1 MLAAL
6 RDKQIFGWAMYDFAN
21 SAFATTI
28 LAVIFNRYFAL
39 EVAGGE
45 KGVFI
50 AGVHV
55 HGATF
60 FTLIVSLSMAVS
72 AIAAPIL
79 GAIADFSQRK
89 KTFWVVFCYVGIIFT
104 ALLYLVRPG
113 DIWSGAFFFI
123 MANIG
128 FSGGNVFY
136 NAFLPQISTPDTVGR
151 ISGLGW
157 AFGYVGGAA
166 LLIANLLMLNGL
178 HIAGL
183 GRVTFTV
190 QDCFFSVAIWWS
202 FFSIPTFLWVQEKR
216 NDKKQIN
223 TPTRPSPVQ
232 GEGIYDPP
240 PLVGGVRG
248 GGEERKFLSYQVRK
262 INYIAIGFSRVRQTL
277 SQIKK
282 FRQLCFFLIAFLFYN
297 DGIETVVVMT
307 SVFAADVVGMQTKEI
322 ILLFLLIQ
330 AVAFV
335 GAIFLGYVSDQLGHK
350 RIILLTL
357 LIWIIVVIW
366 TFFLGWLLEPQRE
379 FWIICFLAGLV
390 LGGSQ
395 AASRALQ
402 GIFTPVS
409 HAAEFFGFFAIS
421 GRFAS
426 IFGPLSYGLL
436 IYLTGSLRW
445 GILSVAGFFIIGAI
459 ILSRVNEKA
468 GVLEKAA
475 YEKESASNIGIIS

>member
-1 MLAAL
+1 M

-28 LAVIFNRYFAL
+28 LAVIFNKYFAL

-45 KGVFI
+45 RGVFI
-50 AGVHV
+50 AGVHL

-60 FTLIVSLSMAVS
+60 FTLIVSFSMAIS
-72 AIAAPIL
+72 ALTAPIL

-89 KTFWVVFCYVGIIFT
+89 KAFLAGFCYTGIIFT
-104 ALLYLVRPG
+104 ALLYLVQPG
-113 DIWSGAFFFI
+113 DVWSGAFFFI

-128 FSGGNVFY
+128 FSGGNAFY
-136 NAFLPQISTPDTVGR
+136 NAFLPQIATPANVGR
-151 ISGLGW
+151 VSGLGW
-157 AFGYVGGAA
+157 AFGYIGGAA
-166 LLIANLLMLNGL
+166 LLVLNLFMLNGL
-178 HIAGL
+178 DIPGS
-183 GRVTFTV
+183 GRIIFTV
-190 QDCFFSVAIWWS
+190 QACFLSVAIWWAL
-202 FFSIPTFLWVQEKR
+202 FSLPTFLWVREKKADR
-216 NDKKQIN
+216 KGVKVGD
-223 TPTRPSPVQ
+223 TPGRDRT
-232 GEGIYDPP
+232 YA
-240 PLVGGVRG
+240 
-248 GGEERKFLSYQVRK
+248 
-262 INYIAIGFSRVRQTL
+262 AIGLARVKRTL

-282 FRQLCFFLIAFLFYN
+282 FRELSLFLIAFLFYN

-307 SVFAADVVGMQTKEI
+307 SVFAAEVVGMQTQEI
-322 ILLFLLIQ
+322 IFLFLFIQ

-335 GAIFLGYVSDQLGHK
+335 GSIFFGYVSDRLGHK
-350 RIILLTL
+350 RTILCTL
-357 LIWIIVVIW
+357 FIWMIAVIW
-366 TFFLGWLLEPQRE
+366 AFFLGWLLEPRRE

-402 GIFTPVS
+402 GILTPVS

-445 GILSVAGFFIIGAI
+445 GILSVAVFFIIGAL
-459 ILSRVNEKA
+459 ILLQVDEKA
-468 GVLEKAA
+468 GMTEKAG
-475 YEKESASNIGIIS
+475 YEEQLSSNMGITS